1 MGYRKVGYMEQIF
14 YVLRYK
20 LRQLF
25 RKEDTSAK
33 QT

>member
-25 RKEDTSAK
+25 RKEDIGAK

>member
-14 YVLRYK
+14 YVLRHK

-25 RKEDTSAK
+25 KKEDTGAK